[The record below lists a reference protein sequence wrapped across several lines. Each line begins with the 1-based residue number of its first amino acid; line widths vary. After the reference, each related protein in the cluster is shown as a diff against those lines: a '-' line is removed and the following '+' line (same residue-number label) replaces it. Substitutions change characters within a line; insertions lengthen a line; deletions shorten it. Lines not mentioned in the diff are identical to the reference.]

1 MLNEKKKCCVT
12 SQRKVKLARHNGAQA
27 PLYVEGL
34 QLPMDQ
40 DLFPWQVNLGKGQIM
55 SWWMMEEKS
64 NASVLTGRLLRLAS
78 ATAATLPFE
87 FQAKF
92 LIRQMI

>member
-55 SWWMMEEKS
+55 S
-64 NASVLTGRLLRLAS
+64 
-78 ATAATLPFE
+78 
-87 FQAKF
+87 
-92 LIRQMI
+92 